1 MLARVPESPANSAEI
16 SSAETLGLD
25 ASLLSER
32 RSARV
37 LRNLE
42 LVLPVAGV
50 VFVVLACFLGP
61 VIFPVTSP
69 SGAGLAGSMLPPL
82 SAGHI
87 FGTDPLGN
95 DILSRILYGGRV
107 SIEVGLGSC
116 ALGFAV
122 GGLLG
127 ILAGFKAGWTD
138 VVVMRILDIFLSFP
152 SLVLAIMIATYL
164 GASELHVI
172 WAISFFSVPGFAR
185 LARAHTLRLRE
196 QVFIQAARLSG
207 TSDRR
212 IILRHL
218 VPNVLPGLVTFSFIF
233 VGIAIVL
240 EAGLSFLGLGVPPPA
255 PTWGNMISV
264 GQAYLGSDPYLV
276 LIPAACLFFTVTCLN
291 LAGDALRA
299 RWSSA

>member
-1 MLARVPESPANSAEI
+1 MLARPPELPVNSVEIASGEVPVAGRSSSSESRYA
-16 SSAETLGLD
+16 T
-25 ASLLSER
+25 
-32 RSARV
+32 V

-42 LVLPVAGV
+42 LILPVAGV
-50 VFVVLACFLGP
+50 VLVVLACFLGP
-61 VIFPVTSP
+61 VIFPIPSP
-69 SGAGLAGSMLPPL
+69 SGGGLSGSMLPPL
-82 SAGHI
+82 SLGHV

-116 ALGFAV
+116 ALGFAI

-127 ILAGFKAGWTD
+127 ILAGYKAGATD

-207 TSDRR
+207 TTDRR

-276 LIPAACLFFTVTCLN
+276 LIPAASLFLTVTCLN

-299 RWSSA
+299 RWSTA